1 MRKSTI
7 ALIIVLVVLSYVI
20 FGSILISWLIRS
32 QPKLPTFSKNLA
44 LIEVEGIIA
53 DPRVVVRQIKKYS
66 KNPAVAALVL
76 RIDSPGGVV
85 SATQEIY
92 EEIKR
97 AKEREKKIIVSMGSI
112 AASGGYYIATPADI
126 IVANPGSVTGSIG
139 VKMEL
144 PILERLF
151 KKIGIN
157 FEVIKSKE
165 HKDIGSPFR
174 QMTPRER
181 ALLQDV
187 VNSAYEQFI
196 SVIVENRKL
205 PEATVRSIADGR
217 ILTGEQAIEFG
228 LVDTL
233 GSLEDALRIAANM
246 VGIKGEP
253 RVMRER
259 KRIRITDLLFSQLAR
274 NLLIPKLKYI
284 P

>member
-32 QPKLPTFSKNLA
+32 QPKLPSFSKNLA

-53 DPRVVVRQIKKYS
+53 DPRAVVRQIKQYS

-151 KKIGIN
+151 NKIGIN
-157 FEVIKSKE
+157 FEVIKSKQ

-205 PEATVRSIADGR
+205 PEASVRSIADGR

>member
-1 MRKSTI
+1 
-7 ALIIVLVVLSYVI
+7 
-20 FGSILISWLIRS
+20 
-32 QPKLPTFSKNLA
+32 
-44 LIEVEGIIA
+44 
-53 DPRVVVRQIKKYS
+53 
-66 KNPAVAALVL
+66 
-76 RIDSPGGVV
+76 
-85 SATQEIY
+85 
-92 EEIKR
+92 
-97 AKEREKKIIVSMGSI
+97 
-112 AASGGYYIATPADI
+112 
-126 IVANPGSVTGSIG
+126 
-139 VKMEL
+139 
-144 PILERLF
+144 
-151 KKIGIN
+151 IN

>member
-32 QPKLPTFSKNLA
+32 QPKLPSFSKNLA

-144 PILERLF
+144 PILERL
-151 KKIGIN
+151 
-157 FEVIKSKE
+157 
-165 HKDIGSPFR
+165 
-174 QMTPRER
+174 
-181 ALLQDV
+181 
-187 VNSAYEQFI
+187 
-196 SVIVENRKL
+196 
-205 PEATVRSIADGR
+205 
-217 ILTGEQAIEFG
+217 
-228 LVDTL
+228 
-233 GSLEDALRIAANM
+233 
-246 VGIKGEP
+246 
-253 RVMRER
+253 
-259 KRIRITDLLFSQLAR
+259 
-274 NLLIPKLKYI
+274 
-284 P
+284 

>member
-32 QPKLPTFSKNLA
+32 QPKLPSFSKNLA